1 MAKGKSKSPRIRSGR
16 RPPPERHAFWTNR
29 SFVAVALAAVV
40 AGGLTWALAAQG
52 SDDPG
57 AGDFVIGEFAAQGRD
72 LVTAAPNRDSAP
84 QFSVRTAS
92 YGDGGTFDLQQSRG
106 DIVILYFMAA
116 WCVTCIPET
125 EALDVLHD
133 RYASLGVRILIVDV
147 DTTEDEGDLSEF
159 RDKTGQ
165 GNHLWAMDTGNV
177 IAQTFGVRFL
187 DTTIIIDRQ
196 GNVAFSDAR
205 PTEYETLAAVVEAL
219 L

>member
-1 MAKGKSKSPRIRSGR
+1 MARGKSKSQRIRSSR
-16 RPPPERHAFWTNR
+16 RPPSERRAFWTNR
-29 SFVAVALAAVV
+29 SIAAVALAAVV
-40 AGGLTWALAAQG
+40 VGGLAWALVTQS

-57 AGDFVIGEFAAQGRD
+57 AGDVVIGELAAQGRD
-72 LVTAAPNRDSAP
+72 LVTAAPNREPSP
-84 QFSVRTAS
+84 QFAVQTAS
-92 YGDGGTFDLQQSRG
+92 YGDGSLFDLASSRG

-133 RYASLGVRILIVDV
+133 RYSSLGVRILIVDV
-147 DTTEDEGDLSEF
+147 DTTEDEGDLSGF

-165 GNHLWAMDTGNV
+165 GDHLWAMDTGNV

-187 DTTIIIDRQ
+187 DTTIIIDRE